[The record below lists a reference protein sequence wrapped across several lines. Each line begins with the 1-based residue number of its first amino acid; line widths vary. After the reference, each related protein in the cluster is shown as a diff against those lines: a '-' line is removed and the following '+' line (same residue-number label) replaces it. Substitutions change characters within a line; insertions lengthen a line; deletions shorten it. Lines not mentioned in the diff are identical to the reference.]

1 LFATLETKNRLI
13 REQRADDVRPAG
25 LDVVA
30 DQDLRLGLGA
40 GAGPL
45 DLLASA
51 TMRGTNQAGTG
62 GGHSIGPADPV
73 DEKFTETIQI
83 VGDH

>member
-1 LFATLETKNRLI
+1 MFATLETKNRLI
-13 REQRADDVRPAG
+13 REQRTDDVRPAA

-30 DQDLRLGLGA
+30 DQNVRLGLGA

-45 DLLASA
+45 DLLAST
-51 TMRGTNQAGTG
+51 TMRGINQAGTG
-62 GGHSIGPADPV
+62 GGHSIGPADLV
-73 DEKFTETIQI
+73 DEKFMETIQI